1 MTENDLHS
9 SADGGGS
16 TADGDSDRNSAG
28 NGGRNSAGDDGRNS
42 AGDGGRHSAAPRI
55 LALCPDM
62 LFASR
67 VGGAARAAG
76 VEARILRDRD
86 SLLRALDEAPGRTL
100 VLVDLT
106 AAPDAADA
114 IAAVKADHPHASVI
128 AFARH
133 DATNAIRAAR
143 AAGADRVLARSAFVA
158 QLPDILRGR

>member
-1 MTENDLHS
+1 
-9 SADGGGS
+9 
-16 TADGDSDRNSAG
+16 
-28 NGGRNSAGDDGRNS
+28 
-42 AGDGGRHSAAPRI
+42 
-55 LALCPDM
+55 M

-76 VEARILRDRD
+76 AEVRILRDRD
-86 SLLRALDEAPGRTL
+86 ALLRALDEAADGRTL

-114 IAAVKADHPHASVI
+114 IAAVKAGHPDASVI

-133 DATNAIRAAR
+133 DATDVIRAAR
-143 AAGADRVLARSAFVA
+143 EAGADRVLARSAFVA

>member
-1 MTENDLHS
+1 MTDNDLHPTT
-9 SADGGGS
+9 DGGGH
-16 TADGDSDRNSAG
+16 TTEG
-28 NGGRNSAGDDGRNS
+28 DGRRR
-42 AGDGGRHSAAPRI
+42 AAEAPRI

-67 VGGAARAAG
+67 VGGAARAVGA
-76 VEARILRDRD
+76 EARILRDRD
-86 SLLRALDEAPGRTL
+86 ALLRSLEEEAGRTL

-114 IAAVKADHPHASVI
+114 IAAVKAAHSDASVI

-133 DATNAIRAAR
+133 DATDVIRAAR
-143 AAGADRVLARSAFVA
+143 EAGADRVLARSAFVA

>member
-1 MTENDLHS
+1 MTDNDLHPTGK
-9 SADGGGS
+9 GGGN
-16 TADGDSDRNSAG
+16 TAE
-28 NGGRNSAGDDGRNS
+28 
-42 AGDGGRHSAAPRI
+42 GDGGRSAAEAPRI

-67 VGGAARAAG
+67 VGGAARAVGA
-76 VEARILRDRD
+76 EARILRDRD
-86 SLLRALDEAPGRTL
+86 ALLRALEEEAGRTL

-114 IAAVKADHPHASVI
+114 IAAVKAAHSDASVI

-133 DATNAIRAAR
+133 DATDVIRAAR